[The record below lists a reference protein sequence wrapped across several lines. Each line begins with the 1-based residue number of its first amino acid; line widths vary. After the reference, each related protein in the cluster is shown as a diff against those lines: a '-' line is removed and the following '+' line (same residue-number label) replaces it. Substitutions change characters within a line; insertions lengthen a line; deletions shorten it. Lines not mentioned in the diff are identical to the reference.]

1 MAREKKERRGRLDD
15 DTPRKSFYQTFAD
28 WANSKPPAA
37 RRMIWIAAAV
47 VVTALAVCTLAFGIA
62 QVSAGDDPTA
72 SQQPPAA
79 VQPAEDGTPETNSN
93 TAMLFFGMEDW
104 AFLAS
109 EETSASLR
117 DEIYADLLGIGMED
131 GSFVYVVGDWESTDT
146 GYVGWVKTSPADL
159 YYRVDVTT
167 PGFTSEVSPAK
178 LSDIPGTGVDESAS
192 GAVATGQ
199 AQAPEADEATR
210 TDLRDL
216 TNAVALSDTARLS
229 NVLPG
234 TAAANAVSVLIPGV
248 KDAYSFDASATLS
261 KVYPDTVD
269 DTEAGCEFTVAF
281 IDDQQNVLYLRVAY
295 EEATGNY
302 TGEKISV

>member
-1 MAREKKERRGRLDD
+1 MAREKRERRGRLDD
-15 DTPRKSFYQTFAD
+15 DTPRKSFYRTFAD
-28 WANSKPPAA
+28 WADSKPPAA

-47 VVTALAVCTLAFGIA
+47 LVTALAVCTLAFGVA
-62 QVSAGDDPTA
+62 QVSGADDAAG
-72 SQQPPAA
+72 SQQPSASVQLGGDEAVEPA
-79 VQPAEDGTPETNSN
+79 SN

-131 GSFVYVVGDWESTDT
+131 GSFVYVVGDWETTDT

-159 YYRVDVTT
+159 YYRVDVTA
-167 PGFTSEVSPAK
+167 PGFTAEVSEAD
-178 LSDIPGTGVDESAS
+178 LSDIPGTGVDGDAP
-192 GAVATGQ
+192 GAVVTGQ
-199 AQAPEADEATR
+199 VEEPEVDQATR

-216 TNAVALSDTARLS
+216 TGAVALSDTSRLAGI
-229 NVLPG
+229 LPG

-248 KDAYSFDASATLS
+248 RDAYSFDASATLS

-281 IDDQQNVLYLRVAY
+281 IDDQQNVLYLRISY